1 MVDVTTIEEMRE
13 TRDIN
18 TTTMNALC
26 GYSGNSAYTNAVK
39 TGYMSP
45 QKRQRCLDIF
55 QYYDDHGIV
64 PVPNEIQ
71 H

>member
-1 MVDVTTIEEMRE
+1 MVDTDEIESMRE
-13 TRDIN
+13 ERDIN

-26 GYSGNSAYTNAVK
+26 GYSGNSAYTNAIK

-45 QKRQRCLDIF
+45 QKRQRCLDIYE
-55 QYYDDHGIV
+55 YYDEYGIV